1 MVSTLKLPVGIDSFE
16 KIRRNG
22 FYYIDKTNLIEQ
34 ILMNWGE
41 VTLFTRPRR
50 FGKTLNMSML
60 NCFFSR
66 QYAEKGTIFEG
77 LSIWKQEKYRRLQ
90 GTYPVIFLSFADVKQ
105 NNYQDAVQK
114 IKNIIV
120 DAYRQ
125 HRYLEQEECFTQ
137 NEKQQML
144 EITEKMSDV
153 TAQDALN
160 NLSSY
165 LNLLYG
171 KKVLIFLDEYDTPMQ
186 EAYIHGYWGEFAGFM
201 RSIFNA
207 TFKTNQYLERAVM
220 TGITSISKESVF
232 SVLNI
237 LTFIRTTSDAF
248 ADCFGFTEQE
258 VKELLAYCKAEFSD
272 ELKKM
277 YDGYH
282 FGSTDV
288 YNPWS
293 ISCYAARRRMDSY
306 WVNTSE
312 NSILRNALEVQGR
325 SFEKEYETLV
335 TEGEVE
341 VTVDFSMTYYEKMD
355 EANLWGLLVNAGI
368 VTITKEIEEDYYRLR
383 VPNLEVWKVF
393 KELTA
398 CHLKIDERHMEK
410 MLNALK
416 RKDMERFAE
425 EYQGVLLELPSYHD
439 LKDENS
445 YHMMTLGMCAFLR
458 KDYDIKSNRETG
470 EGRSDICLYAKHD
483 RYPNLILEFKY
494 TKDEKDDL
502 EKLAEKALEQIKEK
516 QYDAEMT
523 GEVCYVG
530 LAHCGKRVTV
540 HSRVNHSAD

>member
-1 MVSTLKLPVGIDSFE
+1 
-16 KIRRNG
+16 
-22 FYYIDKTNLIEQ
+22 
-34 ILMNWGE
+34 
-41 VTLFTRPRR
+41 
-50 FGKTLNMSML
+50 ML
-60 NCFFSR
+60 NRFLATSLKGNDYLQKAILTGIQRIAKENIFS
-66 QYAEKGTIFEG
+66 G
-77 LSIWKQEKYRRLQ
+77 
-90 GTYPVIFLSFADVKQ
+90 
-105 NNYQDAVQK
+105 
-114 IKNIIV
+114 
-120 DAYRQ
+120 
-125 HRYLEQEECFTQ
+125 
-137 NEKQQML
+137 
-144 EITEKMSDV
+144 
-153 TAQDALN
+153 LN
-160 NLSSY
+160 NL
-165 LNLLYG
+165 
-171 KKVLIFLDEYDTPMQ
+171 VVCTVQDEDYD
-186 EAYIHGYWGEFAGFM
+186 
-201 RSIFNA
+201 
-207 TFKTNQYLERAVM
+207 
-220 TGITSISKESVF
+220 
-232 SVLNI
+232 
-237 LTFIRTTSDAF
+237 
-248 ADCFGFTEQE
+248 DCFGFTEQE

-325 SFEKEYETLV
+325 SFEKEYEALV

-341 VTVDFSMTYYEKMD
+341 VIVDFSMAYYEKMD

>member
-1 MVSTLKLPVGIDSFE
+1 MGV
-16 KIRRNG
+16 
-22 FYYIDKTNLIEQ
+22 
-34 ILMNWGE
+34 
-41 VTLFTRPRR
+41 
-50 FGKTLNMSML
+50 
-60 NCFFSR
+60 
-66 QYAEKGTIFEG
+66 
-77 LSIWKQEKYRRLQ
+77 
-90 GTYPVIFLSFADVKQ
+90 
-105 NNYQDAVQK
+105 
-114 IKNIIV
+114 
-120 DAYRQ
+120 
-125 HRYLEQEECFTQ
+125 
-137 NEKQQML
+137 
-144 EITEKMSDV
+144 
-153 TAQDALN
+153 
-160 NLSSY
+160 
-165 LNLLYG
+165 
-171 KKVLIFLDEYDTPMQ
+171 
-186 EAYIHGYWGEFAGFM
+186 
-201 RSIFNA
+201 
-207 TFKTNQYLERAVM
+207 
-220 TGITSISKESVF
+220 
-232 SVLNI
+232 
-237 LTFIRTTSDAF
+237 
-248 ADCFGFTEQE
+248 
-258 VKELLAYCKAEFSD
+258 
-272 ELKKM
+272 
-277 YDGYH
+277 
-282 FGSTDV
+282 
-288 YNPWS
+288 
-293 ISCYAARRRMDSY
+293 
-306 WVNTSE
+306 
-312 NSILRNALEVQGR
+312 
-325 SFEKEYETLV
+325 
-335 TEGEVE
+335 
-341 VTVDFSMTYYEKMD
+341 
-355 EANLWGLLVNAGI
+355 